1 MGDRAKGSIDPRLPT
16 ITFLKTAIAPETC
29 FLARFFARSRTS
41 KSENQME
48 HAIRDSTWK
57 RSNPFQNLHIPW
69 RIAHASSLFLPKKKK
84 NPVTETES
92 ITELSRIVVDRGAR
106 GRKKSERRRE
116 KKCEEKRMI
125 KKKRDRERK
134 REKRR
139 ITKMIK
145 EREREKSLKPRDRL
159 RNRPI
164 SETEQRDFRG
174 RVYNFPVVQRPYQ
187 NEPEYPNHPGGK
199 PCWRAKVS
207 ASLVT
212 FPGARPSFSRFI
224 DR

>member
-1 MGDRAKGSIDPRLPT
+1 MGDRAKRSIDPRLPT

-84 NPVTETES
+84 K
-92 ITELSRIVVDRGAR
+92 SRHGNRIDHWIIPDSCR
-106 GRKKSERRRE
+106 SRRE
-116 KKCEEKRMI
+116 RKEEKRAKTREEMWRETND
-125 KKKRDRERK
+125 KKKERP
-134 REKRR
+134 REKERETTDNR
-139 ITKMIK
+139 NDKR
-145 EREREKSLKPRDRL
+145 EREREKLKPRDRL

-199 PCWRAKVS
+199 PCWRAKAS

-212 FPGARPSFSRFI
+212 FPEARPSFSRFI